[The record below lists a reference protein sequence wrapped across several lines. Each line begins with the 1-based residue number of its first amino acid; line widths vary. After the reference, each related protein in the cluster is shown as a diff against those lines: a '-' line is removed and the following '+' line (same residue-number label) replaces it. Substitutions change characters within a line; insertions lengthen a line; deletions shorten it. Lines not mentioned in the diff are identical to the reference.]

1 MQFFKNHKFM
11 IQKIKQF
18 AIKNSIYFSR
28 TTSIDKLS
36 HFFQLIKPIRSDKEL
51 IRLGGET
58 DSGYLIP
65 NDLVGI
71 KNCFSPGVSI
81 EAFFEN
87 DLSKLGIKSYMAD
100 YSVNSAPLNNENFDF
115 IKKFI
120 GFENELNYISLTN
133 WIKSKENAD
142 NEMILQMDIEGG
154 EYNVL
159 IETPMEMLS
168 RFRIIIIEFHKFDL
182 IFNSNSFDLISSGIY
197 KLLTEFQIVHIHPN
211 NCSKIVKYKDFEI
224 PPVIEFTFLRKNRI
238 KNFTYETQFPNKLD
252 RKNVQNND
260 EIILPKCF
268 YS

>member
-1 MQFFKNHKFM
+1 
-11 IQKIKQF
+11 
-18 AIKNSIYFSR
+18 
-28 TTSIDKLS
+28 
-36 HFFQLIKPIRSDKEL
+36 
-51 IRLGGET
+51 
-58 DSGYLIP
+58 
-65 NDLVGI
+65 
-71 KNCFSPGVSI
+71 
-81 EAFFEN
+81 
-87 DLSKLGIKSYMAD
+87 
-100 YSVNSAPLNNENFDF
+100 
-115 IKKFI
+115 
-120 GFENELNYISLTN
+120 
-133 WIKSKENAD
+133 
-142 NEMILQMDIEGG
+142 
-154 EYNVL
+154 
-159 IETPMEMLS
+159 MEMLS